1 MDVSYW
7 RARIDT
13 IDRRLLELLN
23 ERVECVLRLSPLKRQ
38 AGLPVF
44 SPKREQAVIEKLK
57 KLNKGQLSD
66 EAVERI
72 FELIMAEM
80 RALQERERKR
90 NPVPS
95 HTE

>member
-1 MDVSYW
+1 MDVSDW
-7 RARIDT
+7 RERIDA

-23 ERVECVLRLSPLKRQ
+23 ERVECVLGLSPIKRQ

-44 SPKREQAVIEKLK
+44 SPSREKAVIKKLK

-80 RALQERERKR
+80 RFLQERERKR
-90 NPVPS
+90 NPVS
-95 HTE
+95 SRTE

>member
-1 MDVSYW
+1 MEVSDW
-7 RARIDT
+7 RERIDT
-13 IDRRLLELLN
+13 IDHRLLELLN

-38 AGLPVF
+38 VGLPVF
-44 SPKREQAVIEKLK
+44 SPEREKAVIEELK
-57 KLNKGQLSD
+57 KLNKGKLSD

-80 RALQERERKR
+80 RFLQERERKR
-90 NPVPS
+90 NPVSS

>member
-1 MDVSYW
+1 MHVSGW
-7 RARIDT
+7 RARIDA

-23 ERVECVLRLSPLKRQ
+23 ERVACVLRLSPLKRQ

-44 SPKREQAVIEKLK
+44 SPRREQAVIEKLK

-90 NPVPS
+90 NTVPS
-95 HTE
+95 HTD

>member
-1 MDVSYW
+1 MDVSDW
-7 RARIDT
+7 RARVDA

-23 ERVECVLRLSPLKRQ
+23 ERVECVLRLSTLKRQ

-44 SPKREQAVIEKLK
+44 SPKREQAVIEKLR
-57 KLNKGQLSD
+57 KLNNGQLSD
-66 EAVERI
+66 EAVERV
-72 FELIMAEM
+72 FQLIMAEM
-80 RALQERERKR
+80 RALQERERER

>member
-1 MDVSYW
+1 MDVSDW
-7 RARIDT
+7 RARIDK

-38 AGLPVF
+38 AGIPIF

-80 RALQERERKR
+80 RALQEHERKR
-90 NPVPS
+90 NPVS
-95 HTE
+95 SRTE

>member
-1 MDVSYW
+1 MDVSDW
-7 RARIDT
+7 RERIDA

-23 ERVECVLRLSPLKRQ
+23 ERVECVLGLSPIKRQ

-44 SPKREQAVIEKLK
+44 SPRREQAVIEKLK

-80 RALQERERKR
+80 RFLQERERKQ
-90 NPVPS
+90 NPVSS

>member
-1 MDVSYW
+1 MDVSDW
-7 RARIDT
+7 RARIDK

-38 AGLPVF
+38 AGIPIF

-66 EAVERI
+66 AAVERI

-80 RALQERERKR
+80 RALQEHERKR
-90 NPVPS
+90 NPVS
-95 HTE
+95 SRTE

>member
-1 MDVSYW
+1 MEVSDW
-7 RARIDT
+7 RERIDT

-44 SPKREQAVIEKLK
+44 SPEREKAVIEELK
-57 KLNKGQLSD
+57 KLNKGELSD

-80 RALQERERKR
+80 RFLQERERKR
-90 NPVPS
+90 NPVSS

>member
-1 MDVSYW
+1 MDVSDW
-7 RARIDT
+7 RERIDA

-23 ERVECVLRLSPLKRQ
+23 ERVECVLGLSPIKRQ

-44 SPKREQAVIEKLK
+44 SPRREQAVIEKLK
-57 KLNKGQLSD
+57 KLNKGQLSG

-80 RALQERERKR
+80 RFLQERERKR
-90 NPVPS
+90 NPVS
-95 HTE
+95 SRTE